1 MVKGDAGARVWNR
14 WSVSSLPTDSYGEG
28 SLAPV
33 AACYYGHLA
42 LRVGARPV
50 EYLV

>member
-1 MVKGDAGARVWNR
+1 MDVGARVWKGGGDVR
-14 WSVSSLPTDSYGEG
+14 SLPTDSYGEG

-33 AACYYGHLA
+33 SACYYGHLA